1 MRFYREK
8 DISLMALYYQG
19 KADPGASCHWKH
31 QGYIASGTWEAH
43 VGKWQQ
49 GTTDQLSLETEG
61 GASIGTGLETES
73 YSS

>member
-8 DISLMALYYQG
+8 DISLMALCYQG
-19 KADPGASCHWKH
+19 KADLGASCHWKH
-31 QGYIASGTWEAH
+31 QGYVASGTQEAH
-43 VGKWQQ
+43 AGKWQQ

-61 GASIGTGLETES
+61 GVSIGTGLETES